1 MQPISSSAGRP
12 TTATERRTLSA
23 AAEGDVMSPKN
34 LENSA
39 AEAVQLSPNE
49 IPDSVARHLHKHD
62 HVKYETAH
70 LEPFR
75 K

>member
-1 MQPISSSAGRP
+1 
-12 TTATERRTLSA
+12 
-23 AAEGDVMSPKN
+23 MSPKN

-62 HVKYETAH
+62 HVKYERRILSPSENETNQLTDLITH
-70 LEPFR
+70 GTLSNSGNNDLTFQMV
-75 K
+75 

>member
-1 MQPISSSAGRP
+1 
-12 TTATERRTLSA
+12 
-23 AAEGDVMSPKN
+23 MSPKN

-62 HVKYETAH
+62 HVKYERRI
-70 LEPFR
+70 LSPFENETYQLID
-75 K
+75 